1 MNVTRRDIGRLATTS
16 ILVYALPMGQVLAKK
31 GPPEAPSDAPPG
43 ASPALTEGLV
53 DAGNAEVELGSKE
66 KGKMNAKVSAKKQHK
81 GATTTNHLS
90 DGFDN
95 VHFGIYSRRDP
106 HGWTPLPRDGKLAV
120 LIDFKG
126 NWEFSGGFPPQ
137 QMYYPCATAVGIGL
151 KSSLGQTIAFLAHGD
166 VPATSEG
173 WSFSKH
179 GHAAVVADLWKDV
192 VKGHEFHGSWST
204 KQVVPQ
210 SQGGGSNGSDA
221 SSVVSD
227 VTKGLIAV
235 LGVLAAIF

>member
-1 MNVTRRDIGRLATTS
+1 MNVTRRELGRLATTS

-31 GPPEAPSDAPPG
+31 APPDAPSDAPPG

-53 DAGNAEVELGSKE
+53 DASNAEVELESKE
-66 KGKMNAKVSAKKQHK
+66 KGKMKAKASAKKQHK
-81 GATTTNHLS
+81 GATTANHLS
-90 DGFDN
+90 DGFDD
-95 VHFGIYSRRDP
+95 VHFGLYSKPDP
-106 HGWTPLPRDGKLAV
+106 HGFTAFPKEGKMAV

-137 QMYYPCATAVGIGL
+137 HMYYPCATAVGIGL
-151 KSSLGQTIAFLAHGD
+151 KSSLGQTIAFIAHGD
-166 VPATSEG
+166 VPANGEG

-179 GHAAVVADLWKDV
+179 GHAQVVADLWKDV

-210 SQGGGSNGSDA
+210 SQGGRVRRSRQERRGRC
-221 SSVVSD
+221 
-227 VTKGLIAV
+227 
-235 LGVLAAIF
+235 